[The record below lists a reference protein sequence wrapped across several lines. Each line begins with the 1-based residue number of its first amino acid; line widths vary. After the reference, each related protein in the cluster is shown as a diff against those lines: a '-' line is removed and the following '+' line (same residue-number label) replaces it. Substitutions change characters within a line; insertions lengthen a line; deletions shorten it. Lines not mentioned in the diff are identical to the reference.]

1 MERAAAHSAVPFPQG
16 RGEDPN
22 SELEGA
28 WDLPVYQRRQSADGS
43 HALPERCTSSGSLLS
58 RAPRVFGSLYE
69 EQDQVPTTPA
79 SPDAQR
85 HASKDSS
92 PSRTKPRALLVT
104 QRSTTE
110 QGSPWWRLT
119 RALLRRGFHVRR
131 LESPSGGG
139 LLDGAPVDFVFVDS
153 ALACSASQPGPNEAS
168 RDVSGT
174 SDVSGGGSGS
184 GSASAGSSSAIVQCS
199 DLLRSDTCTQQRT
212 GQEGSGAS
220 SGDVWWS
227 CGGSSRDPPQDGARS
242 GNSASFRRTPG
253 PASRVQQR
261 RIQAPQDE
269 IRACRSHR
277 TNSGRT
283 GSAMPPENAPQ
294 GAAEESAGA
303 HAPRDG
309 APAVLVLSEVTHG
322 ERCRLEGLVVSVKWT
337 MRGPGDWD
345 ALHHILADAHEG
357 PAR

>member
-1 MERAAAHSAVPFPQG
+1 MGLARVPAEAVSGRQPRSARAMHFQ
-16 RGEDPN
+16 
-22 SELEGA
+22 
-28 WDLPVYQRRQSADGS
+28 RQSA
-43 HALPERCTSSGSLLS
+43 
-58 RAPRVFGSLYE
+58 V
-69 EQDQVPTTPA
+69 Q
-79 SPDAQR
+79 
-85 HASKDSS
+85 SS
-92 PSRTKPRALLVT
+92 PGLWLALRGAGPSTHHPSVSGCPETRFKGLLAFSHKAAGPSGP

-294 GAAEESAGA
+294 GAVEESAGA

-322 ERCRLEGLVVSVKWT
+322 ERCRLEGLVGSVKWT